1 MAKMTLLDMVQDILS
16 DMDSD
21 QVNSISD
28 TVESLQVAQI
38 IKSTYYNI
46 VDGRDYPF
54 LHELFQLD
62 SSASVS
68 RPTHMKLPETIID
81 LDWVKYNRKK
91 ASDTRNKYEKVKYLA
106 PEEFL
111 DLVNQRDSS
120 NTTVQIVVDPTSIQ
134 LNILNNKAPEYFTSF
149 DNETIVFDSFDS
161 GLEST
166 IQNSKLQCY
175 GRRSVVFTL
184 SDTFIPDLPVQMFS
198 YLLSESKSVSFITL
212 KQVPNQKAEQA
223 SISQKRRLSQDT
235 WEIRNGIYYP
245 NYGRK

>member
-1 MAKMTLLDMVQDILS
+1 MTLLDMVQDILS

>member
-1 MAKMTLLDMVQDILS
+1 MAKMTLLDIVQDILS

-38 IKSTYYNI
+38 VKSTYYNI

-62 SSASVS
+62 STASVS

-91 ASDTRNKYEKVKYLA
+91 ASDTRNKYEKIKYLV

-111 DLVNQRDSS
+111 ELVNQRDSS
-120 NTTVQIVVDPTSIQ
+120 NTAVQIVVDSTSIQ

-184 SDTFIPDLPVQMFS
+184 SDSFIPDLPVQMFS

-223 SISQKRRLSQDT
+223 SISQKRRLSQDN
-235 WEIRNGIYYP
+235 WGVRNGIYYP